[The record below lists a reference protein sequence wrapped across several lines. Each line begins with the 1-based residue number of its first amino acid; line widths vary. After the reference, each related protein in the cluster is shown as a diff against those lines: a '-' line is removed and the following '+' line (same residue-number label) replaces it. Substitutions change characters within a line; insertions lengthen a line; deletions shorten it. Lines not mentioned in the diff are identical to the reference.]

1 MLDKKKSAALH
12 GIAILM
18 MIYHHLFISGNGW
31 AVNEGTSL
39 LSIFDRI
46 DLSGSG
52 SAQLCFAW
60 FCRIC
65 VAIFAFTSGYALF
78 MQLEKKRDMKE
89 MFVYLIKRF
98 WSFYKKYFIAFVF
111 FVGCSYL
118 FMGDVF
124 DFSLN
129 SFILSL
135 LGFEANYNSTLWYVR
150 IYYLMLIVSPF
161 FYILLKRI
169 NVKGYLFCGVL
180 FGLSLTVAGI
190 SGNFMPYLKQLSL
203 IVQYNAMTYIL
214 IFAEGMFCARYSLID
229 IIGSRLN
236 AVTSII
242 VLVAVYVLRSMLIR
256 AASDP
261 LFDLVLITPYIIA
274 SARLL
279 SYSDRVTAFFGYF
292 GKYSAYMWYS
302 HAYFYSYLFFVYV
315 ERFDASLLVYLQVVF
330 YSLVCGIAFTAIED
344 KLSKR
349 SK

>member
-18 MIYHHLFISGNGW
+18 MIYHHLFIGGNGW

-39 LSIFDRI
+39 FSVFDNI

-52 SAQLCFAW
+52 SAQLGFAW
-60 FCRIC
+60 FCKIC

-78 MQLEKKRDMKE
+78 MQFEKKRNLQEIFK
-89 MFVYLIKRF
+89 YLPRRF

-111 FVGCSYL
+111 FVGCSY
-118 FMGDVF
+118 FMSDGF
-124 DFSLN
+124 DFSLGN
-129 SFILSL
+129 FLPSL
-135 LGFEANYNSTLWYVR
+135 IGIKEGYNGTLWYVR
-150 IYYLMLIVSPF
+150 VYYLMLIVSPF

-169 NVKGYLFCGVL
+169 NVKGYLFCGAV
-180 FGLSLTVAGI
+180 FGLSLIVAVI

-203 IVQYNAMTYIL
+203 FIQNNTMVYIL

-229 IIGSRLN
+229 VIGSRLN
-236 AVTSII
+236 VVTSII

-261 LFDLVLITPYIIA
+261 LFDLILITPYIIA
-274 SARLL
+274 FTRLL
-279 SYSDRVTAFFGYF
+279 SYSNRVTAFFGYF

-344 KLSKR
+344 KLSKH